1 MSALPLMPR
10 ISKFPTF
17 VAGPSHQFVVRTT
30 DYLQQSLRFDLVA
43 GLTVA
48 MVAIP
53 QAMAYAGIAGVN
65 PIYGL
70 YAAII
75 PTIVGALFGSSNHL
89 VTGPSNASA
98 LVTVGVLAVVSGGA
112 GLDAVFALA
121 ILSGLIRFL
130 LGVFKLGTIIR
141 YVSNSVLTGFLAGAG
156 VLIIINQLSNLLGL
170 PRPVGADTI
179 TIGWELLRRLPQF
192 NPYVLL
198 TGLLAIGVLLVSKQ
212 FSQKIPAALLAIV
225 LTGAFVVVTGWH
237 EQGVKLVSDLGLL
250 SNVGLSL
257 HVPQIGWSQAQTL
270 LTSAGAVALLGLV
283 ETMSVAKAI
292 GLSSG
297 QRVNA
302 SREFV
307 AQGLASMAGGFFQA
321 IPSSG
326 SPSRSAVNFDS
337 GAKTRLASAFSG
349 LFVLL
354 AVLACAGLIGF
365 IPVASLAGVVIV
377 SAFSMIDRRH
387 LKLTWQSRGVSRLVL
402 AVTFGATLLL
412 PLHWAIYLGAVLSI
426 GIYLYESSH
435 LRLSYLTLKDD
446 REFVEHSLE
455 EVLQDCPPVA
465 LINVEG
471 ALYFGAVED
480 LEQHVEEILQR
491 GVRVII
497 LRLRHMHLLASTGVT
512 ALEGL
517 VTRADQLGTTVLLC
531 GVTNEIEATLA
542 SSGLKSLVGNGR
554 TFKAT
559 DTLFEST
566 HQALRLAT
574 HLTGPN
580 PISQPA
586 CC

>member
-1 MSALPLMPR
+1 MPSLPLTLKVT
-10 ISKFPTF
+10 KFP
-17 VAGPSHQFVVRTT
+17 PLIYRPHRFVVQTT
-30 DYLQQSLRFDLVA
+30 DYLQQSLRFDLLA

-48 MVAIP
+48 LVAIP
-53 QAMAYAGIAGVN
+53 QAMAYAAIAGVN

-70 YAAII
+70 YAAIV
-75 PTIVGALFGSSNHL
+75 PAIVGALWGSSHHL
-89 VTGPSNASA
+89 VTGPTNATA
-98 LVTVGVLAVVSGGA
+98 LVTAGVLVTINGGA
-112 GLDAVFALA
+112 DMEYVFALA
-121 ILSGLIRFL
+121 ILSGLIRL
-130 LGVFKLGTIIR
+130 VLGFFKLGTIIR

-156 VLIIINQLSNLLGL
+156 VLIIINQLGNLFGL
-170 PRPVGADTI
+170 SRPIGADTL
-179 TIGWELLRRLPQF
+179 TIVWELLRSLSQL
-192 NPYVLL
+192 NPLIL
-198 TGLLAIGVLLVSKQ
+198 TIGLLATGILFISKQ
-212 FSQKIPAALLAIV
+212 LSPKIPGALLALV
-225 LTGAFVVVTGWH
+225 LTGGVVALAGWS
-237 EQGVKLVSDLGLL
+237 EQGVKLVSDLGSLD
-250 SNVGLSL
+250 NIGLSFHL
-257 HVPQIGWSQAQTL
+257 PVVNLTQAETL
-270 LTSAGAVALLGLV
+270 LTSAGAIALLSLV

-292 GLSSG
+292 GLSTG
-297 QRVNA
+297 QRINA

-307 AQGLASMAGGFFQA
+307 GQGLASIVGGFFQA

-326 SPSRSAVNFDS
+326 SPSRSAVNFSS

-349 LFVLL
+349 LFVLV
-354 AVLACAGLIGF
+354 AVLTFAGLIGY

-377 SAFSMIDRRH
+377 SAFSLIDRRH

-402 AVTFGATLLL
+402 AVTFVATLLL

-435 LRLSYLTLKDD
+435 LRLSYLTLKGD
-446 REFVEHSLE
+446 REFVEHSLQ
-455 EVLQDCPPVA
+455 EVLHTCPPVA

-531 GVTNEIEATLA
+531 GVTPEIETTLA
-542 SSGLKSLVGNGR
+542 SSGLKSLVGTGR

-566 HQALRLAT
+566 HQALQLAT

-580 PISQPA
+580 ALPQPA
-586 CC
+586 CCS